1 MSRLPTGQYIYGE
14 SPIHLIDARAKLLS
28 FILLIAAVVL
38 ASSFAGYAAVFCF
51 TAALLWISRLP
62 LGTALGA
69 IRRLWLFFFVIFLMN
84 AFFFEAENPIFSWWI
99 FRLSYGGIAQGAN
112 VVLRVAL
119 LMALSS
125 VLTCTTTPMDMT
137 SALQSLMKP
146 LKIIRV
152 PVEDVAM
159 IISVA
164 IQFIP
169 TLLEETDMI
178 KKAQTAR
185 GARFESRSLRH
196 KAECVIPLV
205 IPIFISAFRRAD
217 ELSTAMEARGY
228 RGAKNRTKRKKE
240 PLKARDLAALFIS
253 AAICAVQF
261 CFR

>member
-14 SPIHLIDARAKLLS
+14 SPIHRLDARAKLLS
-28 FILLIAAVVL
+28 FIVLIAAVVL
-38 ASSFAGYAAVFCF
+38 ASSFAGYAALLCF

-69 IRRLWLFFFVIFLMN
+69 IRRLWLFFLIIFLMN
-84 AFFFEAENPIFSWWI
+84 AFFFDAESTIFSWWI
-99 FRLSYGGIAQGAN
+99 FRFSSAGVIQGAN

-119 LMALSS
+119 LMVLSS
-125 VLTCTTTPMDMT
+125 VLTCTTAPMDMT

-146 LKIIRV
+146 LKIIKV

-185 GARFESRSLRH
+185 GARFESKKLRH
-196 KAECVIPLV
+196 KAESVIPMV
-205 IPIFISAFRRAD
+205 IPIFVSAFRRAD

-228 RGAKNRTKRKKE
+228 RGAKNRTKRKKD
-240 PLKARDLAALFIS
+240 PLKAWDLAALLIS
-253 AAICAVQF
+253 AAICIVELYI
-261 CFR
+261 